1 MILST
6 KNQLILTIL
15 ISVRRIERI
24 LFDFFGSGSG
34 DEEMEDEEQTTKK
47 STGKYVIPKNRQ
59 AFYDEPGTDKAEER
73 RKKKAIRGAIADEL
87 MKDTDEPEE
96 INTGE
101 LHQSGKMSAR

>member
-1 MILST
+1 MILSI

-15 ISVRRIERI
+15 ISVSRIERI
-24 LFDFFGSGSG
+24 SIRFGSGSD
-34 DEEMEDEEQTTKK
+34 DEEMDDEEQTTKK